1 MKITVVQ
8 PKELGSAELDTWRR
22 LLRESTDLISPF
34 LCPEFTIIVGRLRS
48 DVRVAV
54 IEDAGDI
61 VGFFPFQRHP
71 FGVGKPV
78 GAGLT
83 DAQGMILARDLELDV
98 NELLQACGLSVW
110 EFDHLLPD
118 QFPGHHASRHPSPIM
133 DLRDGYEAYA
143 DTIKRESGKT
153 YRTTQYKTRKIARDH
168 GVLHHDYGTRDLAAL
183 RTLIGWKSEQ
193 YRRTGR
199 TDRFAHPWIVQLVED
214 LFHTRTPTFA
224 GVLDM
229 LWVDDRPVA
238 GHFGLRSDTV
248 LAGWFPAYD
257 TAFAVY
263 SPGLIQHLAMA
274 REAAERGIRVIDMGR
289 GEKEYKEK
297 LKNGQ
302 WQVAEG
308 RLARPTV
315 GAGLHWLLRAPVRGA
330 RRTVLA
336 SPSLRVPADR
346 MLKTYG
352 RLRSRLS
359 STVHDRASS
368 SR

>member
-1 MKITVVQ
+1 
-8 PKELGSAELDTWRR
+8 
-22 LLRESTDLISPF
+22 
-34 LCPEFTIIVGRLRS
+34 
-48 DVRVAV
+48 
-54 IEDAGDI
+54 
-61 VGFFPFQRHP
+61 
-71 FGVGKPV
+71 VGKPV

-83 DAQGMILARDLELDV
+83 DAQGMILACGLDLDV
-98 NELLQACGLSVW
+98 NNLLQACRLDVW
-110 EFDHLLPD
+110 EFDHLIAH
-118 QFPGHHASRHPSPIM
+118 QFSDHHISRHPSPII

-143 DTIKRESGKT
+143 DTVKRESGKT
-153 YRTTQYKTRKIARDH
+153 YRTTQYKSRKIARDH
-168 GVLHHDYGTRDLAAL
+168 GELRHHYGTRDLDGL
-183 RTLIGWKSEQ
+183 RTLIRWKSEQ

-199 TDRFAHPWIVQLVED
+199 TDRFAHPWIIQLVED
-214 LFHTRTPTFA
+214 LLHTNTPSFD

-257 TAFAVY
+257 PAFAVY

-274 REAAERGIRVIDMGR
+274 EQASKHGIQVIDMGR

-302 WQVAEG
+302 WWVAEG

-315 GAGLHWLLRAPVRGA
+315 AAGVHWLLRTPVSSA

-336 SPSLRVPADR
+336 NPSLRMPADR
-346 MLKTYG
+346 LLKTYG
-352 RLRSRLS
+352 KLRTTLRSS
-359 STVHDRASS
+359 APDRTSS